1 MFVDSVKIFVKA
13 GDGGDGGSYF
23 LHEKY
28 IDKGGPSGG
37 NGGRGGSI
45 IFVGEEGL
53 TTLLDF
59 RFTRKIKAESG
70 QNGMD
75 KNMFGKSGKNVY
87 VKVPIGTTI
96 IDADTQTVI
105 GDITKHNQEVV
116 VAEGGRGG
124 KGNACFASS
133 RNPAPE
139 ISEKGVPGVERNLQL
154 ELKVLA
160 DVGLVGFPSV
170 GKSTLISVVS
180 AAKPKIAS
188 YHFTTLHP
196 NLGVVSVGDGR
207 SFVMADLPGLIE
219 GASAGLGLG
228 FQFLKHIERTRVIV
242 HIIDMSATDGRD
254 PVDDYYKIRKELEN
268 YNLDLIKRPEIIV
281 ANKMDLPDSV
291 ENLERFKKETGIDD
305 IVAISAYT
313 KSNLQQLL
321 YKVADTLEEARKFK
335 PLEDVSEEVVEYN
348 FVPKG
353 PQFTIR
359 RDEDGIYHVEGD
371 EVKKVFDR
379 INFNNEAN
387 IRMFAKKLRDMG
399 VDAELRRLG
408 VKHGDLVCVFNY
420 EFEFI
425 D

>member
-139 ISEKGVPGVERNLQL
+139 ISEKGYLAELEGFHAGFVILAETCLKKGIDVPVFITYYKKATNQ
-154 ELKVLA
+154 
-160 DVGLVGFPSV
+160 
-170 GKSTLISVVS
+170 
-180 AAKPKIAS
+180 
-188 YHFTTLHP
+188 Y
-196 NLGVVSVGDGR
+196 
-207 SFVMADLPGLIE
+207 
-219 GASAGLGLG
+219 
-228 FQFLKHIERTRVIV
+228 
-242 HIIDMSATDGRD
+242 IIDA
-254 PVDDYYKIRKELEN
+254 PVNYSKIKEKYVTKE
-268 YNLDLIKRPEIIV
+268 EITKALCIRC
-281 ANKMDLPDSV
+281 NELGKMEFPV
-291 ENLERFKKETGIDD
+291 ENKKNKKKE
-305 IVAISAYT
+305 
-313 KSNLQQLL
+313 
-321 YKVADTLEEARKFK
+321 
-335 PLEDVSEEVVEYN
+335 
-348 FVPKG
+348 
-353 PQFTIR
+353 
-359 RDEDGIYHVEGD
+359 
-371 EVKKVFDR
+371 KKD
-379 INFNNEAN
+379 
-387 IRMFAKKLRDMG
+387 KQGK
-399 VDAELRRLG
+399 
-408 VKHGDLVCVFNY
+408 
-420 EFEFI
+420 
-425 D
+425 

>member
-28 IDKGGPSGG
+28 IDRGGPSGG
-37 NGGRGGSI
+37 NGGRGGSV

-59 RFTRKIKAESG
+59 RYTRKIIASPG

-75 KNMFGKSGKNVY
+75 KNMFGKAGKSVY
-87 VKVPIGTTI
+87 VKVPVGTTI
-96 IDADTQTVI
+96 IDADLGIVI
-105 GDITKHNQEVV
+105 GDITKHAQEVV

-124 KGNACFASS
+124 KGNAAFATS

-139 ISEKGVPGVERNLQL
+139 FSEKGVPGVERNLQL

-196 NLGVVSVGDGR
+196 NLGVVGVGDGR
-207 SFVMADLPGLIE
+207 SFIMADLPGLIE
-219 GASAGLGLG
+219 GASEGLGLG
-228 FQFLKHIERTRVIV
+228 IKFLKHIERTRVIV

-254 PVDDYYKIRKELEN
+254 PVEDYYKIRKELEN
-268 YNLDLIKRPEIIV
+268 YNADLVKRPEIVV
-281 ANKMDLPDSV
+281 ANKMDLPISI
-291 ENLERFKKETGIDD
+291 ENLERFEKETGIKDV
-305 IVAISAYT
+305 IAISAYT
-313 KSNLQQLL
+313 KTNLQQLI
-321 YKVADTLEEARKFK
+321 YKIADTLEEAKKYK
-335 PLEDVSEEVVEYN
+335 PIENASDQVVEYT

-353 PQFTIR
+353 PAFTIR
-359 RDEDGIYHVEGD
+359 KDEDGIYHIEGD
-371 EVKKVFDR
+371 EVRKIFER
-379 INFNNEAN
+379 TNFNNDASV
-387 IRMFAKKLRDMG
+387 RMFAKKLRDIG

-408 VKHGDLVCVFNY
+408 LKHGDLVCVFNY